1 MYQLS
6 TYGLIFSIIWML
18 ELHCSIM
25 YYYSAFDRINLFVM
39 EQKILNVIRVRMM
52 PSMIH
57 SSLVIASI
65 KKKKIRCIALHNHLK
80 TSMFLSFKT

>member
-1 MYQLS
+1 
-6 TYGLIFSIIWML
+6 ML

-25 YYYSAFDRINLFVM
+25 YYSSAFERINLFVM

-57 SSLVIASI
+57 SSLAIASI
-65 KKKKIRCIALHNHLK
+65 KKKKLDVLLLHNHLK
-80 TSMFLSFKT
+80 ISMFLSFKTSWFSDE